1 MCKNGARTMKNEKYF
16 LRDVYQAQLHQIW
29 VRNLDAEMQLKAIR
43 AAKFQESLLESELI
57 ELDEKTQVLKKLIDD
72 LKIPEENEW
81 NDYE

>member
-1 MCKNGARTMKNEKYF
+1 MKNEKYF